1 MGIHF
6 NWLILNQLDAE
17 KYQFSYYF
25 YSLYIE
31 YLLTLY
37 GTIFYQAVGPYLQQ
51 QRKYLLTYVHTY
63 IYIYLCIFYMYL
75 LGVCGTGNIH
85 TKEILHQ
92 KYGGLQTIQARGKKD
107 SRNVKSYKGRV
118 KYDLYLFINNGATHR
133 EKYFSHFC
141 IRHVSYN
148 LSLLLV
154 DKNYLQDKLL
164 SSLYWAICQKIY
176 LCRQYKRR
184 MLNTAQ
190 SYLAR
195 NGSD

>member
-1 MGIHF
+1 MLKNTNSAIIF
-6 NWLILNQLDAE
+6 TVCIQNTFLLFME
-17 KYQFSYYF
+17 QFSTKQLVPI
-25 YSLYIE
+25 YSSKE
-31 YLLTLY
+31 STYLLM
-37 GTIFYQAVGPYLQQ
+37 FM
-51 QRKYLLTYVHTY
+51 HTY

-148 LSLLLV
+148 LSLFLV

-184 MLNTAQ
+184 ILNTAQ

-195 NGSD
+195 DGSD